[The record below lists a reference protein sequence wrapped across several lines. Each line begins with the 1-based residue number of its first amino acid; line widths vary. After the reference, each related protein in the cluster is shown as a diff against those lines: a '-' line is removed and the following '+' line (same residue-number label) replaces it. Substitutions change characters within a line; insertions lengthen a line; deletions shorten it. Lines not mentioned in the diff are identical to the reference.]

1 MSYAKVYVTNYA
13 EFPGGGGGEPLP
25 PNFYESVLTYLYD
38 ISSRTQRTADG
49 VERAQ
54 GAHSSLSARPFQIK
68 NQGTAADPQA
78 LYVTDTFGTDLLNQI
93 LAKQTSSEMLL
104 STMANTL
111 TAINLSQNVMIG
123 SLASIADS
131 SVSSGISLVT
141 LANKTDVSNENLST
155 VVTNTQVT
163 NNELINVLAALNT
176 ANNFLSAINISNSAL
191 LTSLNNLSSNIG
203 DGSLKVLV
211 GGVSTPVTGVLSDDG
226 LVSINNCSN
235 GYIAAGVDVSTTTPG
250 IYEIYTP
257 RRYDQTAYVIG
268 NVPVSSKIAVKNPF
282 VKPLFYGE
290 AKQTNGPVGSRQAA
304 YQRYNLLE
312 APNLPSGSMIP
323 YVNDGSILMNSEDNT
338 IAEVDA
344 ASNCIIM

>member
-13 EFPGGGGGEPLP
+13 EFPGGGGSDP
-25 PNFYESVLTYLYD
+25 PPPGYYEGVLAYLYD
-38 ISSRTQRTADG
+38 IAGRTQRTADG
-49 VERAQ
+49 IERAQ

-68 NQGTAADPQA
+68 NQGTIADPQPLIVDNRVA
-78 LYVTDTFGTDLLNQI
+78 NDLLTQI
-93 LAKQTSSEMLL
+93 LAKQTSSEVLFSM
-104 STMANTL
+104 MANTL
-111 TAINLSQNVMIG
+111 TSINLSQNVMIG

-141 LANKTDVSNENLST
+141 LANKTDISNENLEI
-155 VVTNTQVT
+155 VATNTQAT
-163 NNELINVLAALNT
+163 STKLTNVLAVLDT
-176 ANNFLSAINISNSAL
+176 ANNLLNAIKISNDQL
-191 LTSLNNLSSNIG
+191 LTALNSLSSNIG

-250 IYEIYTP
+250 IYEIYRP

-282 VKPLFYGE
+282 VKPLFYGQG
-290 AKQTNGPVGSRQAA
+290 KQSAGPVADRQAA
-304 YQRYNLLE
+304 YQRVNLIS
-312 APNLPSGSMIP
+312 APDLPSGSMIP
-323 YVNDGSILMNSEDNT
+323 YVNDGLLLKDQDENVIV
-338 IAEVDA
+338 EVDA

>member
-13 EFPGGGGGEPLP
+13 EFPGGGGTDP
-25 PNFYESVLTYLYD
+25 PPPGYYEGVLAYLYD
-38 ISSRTQRTADG
+38 IANRTQRTADG
-49 VERAQ
+49 IERAQ
-54 GAHSSLSARPFQIK
+54 GLHASLSARPLQIK
-68 NQGTAADPQA
+68 NQGA
-78 LYVTDTFGTDLLNQI
+78 LGDTPLLVQDKPATDLLTEI
-93 LAKQTSSEMLL
+93 LAKQTSSEILFSM
-104 STMANTL
+104 MANTL
-111 TAINLSQNVMIG
+111 TSINLSQNVMIG

-141 LANKTDVSNENLST
+141 LANKADISNENLEI
-155 VVTNTQVT
+155 VATNTLAT
-163 NNELINVLAALNT
+163 STKLTNVLAVLDT
-176 ANNFLSAINISNSAL
+176 ANNLLNAIKISNDKL
-191 LTSLNNLSSNIG
+191 LTALSDLSSNIG

-282 VKPLFYGE
+282 VKPLFYGQG
-290 AKQTNGPVGSRQAA
+290 KQTGGTVVNRLAA
-304 YQRYNLLE
+304 YQRFNSLND
-312 APNLPSGSMIP
+312 PNFSMIP
-323 YVNDGSILMNSEDNT
+323 YVNDSLLLKDSEDN
-338 IAEVDA
+338 ILEVDA